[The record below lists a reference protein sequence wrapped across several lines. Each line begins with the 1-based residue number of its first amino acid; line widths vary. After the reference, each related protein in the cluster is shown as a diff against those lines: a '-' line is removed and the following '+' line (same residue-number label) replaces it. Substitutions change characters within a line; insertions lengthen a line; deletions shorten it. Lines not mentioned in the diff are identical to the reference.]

1 VDGLAT
7 VLFTAGQIEER
18 VRELGE
24 AISEDYRDRRPV
36 LISVLKG
43 AAMFHADL
51 LRAVSVHTSVDFMS
65 ISSYGAGS
73 SGVVRIMKDL
83 DQDILGQ
90 DVIVVEDIVDTGLT
104 LTYLLTTLEARQPA
118 SIEVCALLD
127 KSARRIAP
135 VDIRYRGF
143 ECPDRFVIGYGLDYD
158 EVYRNLPDIL
168 AVKDMEALQADPRA
182 LVSLIEDVGPETP

>member
-51 LRAVSVHTSVDFMS
+51 LRAVTVHTSVDFMS

-127 KSARRIAP
+127 KSARRIVP

-168 AVKDMEALQADPRA
+168 AVNDMDALQADPRA
-182 LVSLIEDVGPETP
+182 LVSLIDDVATETP